1 MTSFEL
7 SFLMIIFFIIFHK
20 NFIDLKSRIN
30 IFLVMN
36 DKKKGLSRPFKLYMR
51 IGKNNIVMQK
61 RPITHQKD
69 IRNGECAF

>member
-51 IGKNNIVMQK
+51 IGKK
-61 RPITHQKD
+61 
-69 IRNGECAF
+69 